1 MPYYGYRCM
10 AAHLDLQ
17 GDTVNDKR
25 VCCLMHLMGLEAIYQ
40 KPRTSIPNKEHIIYP
55 YLLRNVPIQSV
66 GHVWSTY
73 NTYVPMERGFLY
85 LVAVMDWY
93 SHYVL
98 S

>member
-40 KPRTSIPNKEHIIYP
+40 KPRTNIP
-55 YLLRNVPIQSV
+55 SV
-66 GHVWSTY
+66 Q
-73 NTYVPMERGFLY
+73 E
-85 LVAVMDWY
+85 
-93 SHYVL
+93 VL
-98 S
+98 CKR